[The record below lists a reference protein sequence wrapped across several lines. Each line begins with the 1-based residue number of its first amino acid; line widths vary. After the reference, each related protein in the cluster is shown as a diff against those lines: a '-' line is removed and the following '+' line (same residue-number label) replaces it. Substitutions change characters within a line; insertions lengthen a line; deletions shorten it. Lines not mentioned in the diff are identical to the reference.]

1 MSAMLGSQTSPVRV
15 QHFSHVN
22 AFFGSNKFAYSCC
35 PHELKCSIR
44 WIALSNFGA
53 AGAWFTGTTYN
64 EPFSTVVELM
74 TYSYPCPLI
83 KKIYAP

>member
-22 AFFGSNKFAYSCC
+22 AFFGSNSCC
-35 PHELKCSIR
+35 PQELKCSIR

-64 EPFSTVVELM
+64 EPFSAVVEL
-74 TYSYPCPLI
+74 I
-83 KKIYAP
+83 D